1 MFRVT
6 RINLSACLALLW
18 LSGIAPVNAA
28 PPNAAPADPAAN
40 PVFDTMDWRLASPG
54 LEGGIIDKGSP
65 TLADLSGDG
74 IPEVIVGTTAYNG
87 AGSYNK
93 KSLLVAL
100 KWDGGSDAD
109 NMEIWFATDVGAPI
123 NSTPAVA
130 DIDGDGL
137 PEIVVGLGGDVPDK
151 DQHGGVAV
159 YEHNGAFKWFFK
171 THDDYHSPD
180 GYSEGVFSSPT
191 LCDVD
196 SDGDLEIAFGS
207 WDQRI
212 YLLDHEGNSLWST
225 PGWDAGHF
233 NQDTVWS
240 SAACADLNQ
249 DGYKEIII
257 GADMTHGTLIDGTS
271 VQDGGMLYIFDYNG
285 NVLVRRY
292 IEEAIYAAPAV
303 GDLDGDG
310 DLEIVSGTSFA
321 WWQAHEC
328 PDKCS
333 DQPRV
338 YVFDTSQVF
347 GPKNYYDPTKLP
359 NAPGWPKNT
368 TYPGFSSPALADLD
382 GNGDLE
388 IVIGSGDPFQ
398 NSGDVVPGEGKVY
411 AWHHDGAP
419 VGGWPVE
426 PKSRSPFFYDTYVAS
441 SPTIADVD
449 GDGGLEIMFA
459 MLHDV
464 HVYNVDGS
472 PQPLTQLNTYV
483 SANGLLQTRDGCLWS
498 SPTVGDA
505 DGDGNVEIW
514 IGGGDNLDP
523 GVGHLWRFEADKPV
537 GKAPWHS
544 FHRDVQ
550 NRGLYGTPELDAA
563 PGFIYVMHEYGS
575 GSPESDVM
583 LVFNTGDGEI
593 DWQATSPSPVT
604 LSAYYGTVDGAGQ
617 AVTVTIPTSGYS
629 KGTHFLGNITITGTI
644 EGDAAPG
651 SPITIPVTLYVGTI
665 HRIYAPMILAGY

>member
-1 MFRVT
+1 MLRVT
-6 RINLSACLALLW
+6 RINLIVCLTLLW
-18 LSGIAPVNAA
+18 LSGLATVNAA
-28 PPNAAPADPAAN
+28 PPNAAPADPATN
-40 PVFDTMDWRLASPG
+40 PVFDTMDWRLASGG

-87 AGSYNK
+87 TGSYNK
-93 KSLLVAL
+93 KSLLVAM
-100 KWDGGSDAD
+100 KWNGGSGAN
-109 NMEIWFATDVGAPI
+109 NMGIWFATDVGAPI

-130 DIDGDGL
+130 DIDDDGL
-137 PEIVVGLGGDVPDK
+137 PEIVVGLGGDVSDK
-151 DQHGGVAV
+151 NQHGGVAA
-159 YEHNGAFKWFFK
+159 YEHNGTLKWFFY
-171 THDDYHSPD
+171 THDYYGDP
-180 GYSEGVFSSPT
+180 GYTEGVFSSPT

-196 SDGDLEIAFGS
+196 SDGDMEIAFGS

-212 YLLDHEGNSLWST
+212 YLLDHEGHSLWST
-225 PGWDAGHF
+225 PGWGSGYF

-240 SAACADLNQ
+240 SAACADLNH

-271 VQDGGMLYIFDYNG
+271 VQDGGMLYIFDHNG

-321 WWQAHEC
+321 WWQATGGAV
-328 PDKCS
+328 
-333 DQPRV
+333 QPRV

-347 GPKNYYDPTKLP
+347 GSKNYYDPTKLP
-359 NAPGWPKNT
+359 NEDGWPKNT

-388 IVIGSGDPFQ
+388 IVIGTGAPYGGD
-398 NSGDVVPGEGKVY
+398 DVFPGEGKVY
-411 AWHHDGAP
+411 AWHHNGTP
-419 VGGWPVE
+419 VSGWPVA
-426 PKSRSPFFYDTYVAS
+426 PKSRLGFDTYITS

-449 GDGGLEIMFA
+449 GDGGLEILFA
-459 MLHDV
+459 MANEVYV
-464 HVYNVDGS
+464 HNVDGS
-472 PQPLTQLNTYV
+472 PQPLTQLNTYLSV
-483 SANGLLQTRDGCLWS
+483 NGMLQTKEGGLWS

-514 IGGGDNLDP
+514 IGGSNKQEDP

-537 GKAPWHS
+537 GEAPWPS

-550 NRGLYGTPELDAA
+550 NRGLYGTPELGAA
-563 PGFIYVMHEYGS
+563 PSAIYVIHEYGS
-575 GSPESDVM
+575 SSPESDVM
-583 LVFNTGDGEI
+583 LVFNAGDGEI
-593 DWQATSPSPVT
+593 DWQATPPFPVT
-604 LSAYYGTVDGAGQ
+604 LSATSGTVNSTGQ
-617 AVTVTIPTSGYS
+617 AVMVTIPTSGYS

-665 HRIYAPMILAGY
+665 HRVYMPLVLGN